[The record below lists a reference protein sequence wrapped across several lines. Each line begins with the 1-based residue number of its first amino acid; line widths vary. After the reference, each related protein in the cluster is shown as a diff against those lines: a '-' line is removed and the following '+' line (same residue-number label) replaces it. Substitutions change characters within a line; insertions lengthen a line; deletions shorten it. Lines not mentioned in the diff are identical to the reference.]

1 MSSHRRLL
9 SRAPLAVLAL
19 SGALVASASAAAIA
33 QESPNPTEFEG
44 VRVGQILF
52 SNNPSQLAYGRGVE
66 EYLAQ
71 YGIEVTTVNGDISPQ
86 TQADQVSDFIAAGVD
101 VILLQPVD
109 PAAAVTPIQEA
120 QAAGV
125 PILTWG
131 IKPDDSVTTPFVELN
146 EYEATFEA
154 GVIAAQTAQE
164 LWPDDPLGMVLV
176 DIPTLP
182 LCHDLRVGGFRDG
195 VLSVDPD
202 AEIVAEVDGKGDQLS
217 STTVMEDVI
226 SSGNPFNLVIGCNG
240 PMTLGALGALEA
252 AGRGKA
258 VDNVPVSEFVVS
270 IDGSL
275 PEVTELL
282 DPESALALT
291 VLLTPVDNAA
301 KVGDMA
307 IKLLRGEIGPTDPY
321 LDKTGSSVLG
331 PDCEAVNTALREQ
344 YYQEEE
350 VPCP

>member
-1 MSSHRRLL
+1 M
-9 SRAPLAVLAL
+9 
-19 SGALVASASAAAIA
+19 
-33 QESPNPTEFEG
+33 N
-44 VRVGQILF
+44 
-52 SNNPSQLAYGRGVE
+52 
-66 EYLAQ
+66 
-71 YGIEVTTVNGDISPQ
+71 TVNGDISPQ
-86 TQADQVSDFIAAGVD
+86 KQADQVSDFIAAGMD

-154 GVIAAQTAQE
+154 GVEAATTAQE

-195 VLSVDPD
+195 VLSVDPE
-202 AEIVAEVDGKGDQLS
+202 AEIVAEVDGKGDQLT

-226 SSGNPFNLVIGCNG
+226 SSGKPFNLVIGCNG
-240 PMTLGALGALEA
+240 PMTLGALGALQA

-270 IDGSL
+270 VDGSL

-282 DPESALALT
+282 DRSRRWP
-291 VLLTPVDNAA
+291 
-301 KVGDMA
+301 
-307 IKLLRGEIGPTDPY
+307 
-321 LDKTGSSVLG
+321 
-331 PDCEAVNTALREQ
+331 
-344 YYQEEE
+344 
-350 VPCP
+350 

>member
-1 MSSHRRLL
+1 MSSHRRPLF
-9 SRAPLAVLAL
+9 RAPLAALAL
-19 SGALVASASAAAIA
+19 SGVLVASASTLAIGQDA
-33 QESPNPTEFEG
+33 PDPTEFEG
-44 VRVGQILF
+44 TRVGQVLF

-66 EYLAQ
+66 EFLAQ
-71 YGIEVTTVNGDISPQ
+71 YGIEVITVNGDISPQ
-86 TQADQVSDFIAAGVD
+86 KQADQVSDFIASGVD
-101 VILLQPVD
+101 AILLQPVD

-154 GVIAAQTAQE
+154 GVEAAQTAKE

-182 LCHDLRVGGFRDG
+182 LCHELRVGGFRDG
-195 VLSVDPD
+195 VLSVDEN
-202 AEIVAEVDGKGDQLS
+202 AEIVAEVDGKGDQLA

-226 SSGNPFNLVIGCNG
+226 SSGKPFNLVIGCNG

-258 VDNVPVSEFVVS
+258 VDNVPLTEYVVS

-282 DPESALALT
+282 DPTSALALT
-291 VLLTPVDNAA
+291 VLLTPVDNAG
-301 KVGDMA
+301 KVGEMA
-307 IKLLRGEIGPTDPY
+307 IKVLRGEVGATDPY
-321 LDKTGSSVLG
+321 LDKANSSVLH
-331 PDCEAVNTALREQ
+331 PDCDAVNAALKEQ
-344 YYQEEE
+344 YFQEEE

>member
-1 MSSHRRLL
+1 MSTNGRS
-9 SRAPLAVLAL
+9 STPSIPVVLAL
-19 SGALVASASAAAIA
+19 SAALVAGSTAVTVG
-33 QESPNPTEFEG
+33 QEAPDPTEFAG

-66 EYLAQ
+66 EYLGQ
-71 YGIEVTTVNGDISPQ
+71 YGIEVTTVNGNIDPG

-109 PAAAVTPIQEA
+109 PVAAVTPIQEA

-131 IKPDDSVTTPFVELN
+131 IKPDDAVTTPFVELN

-154 GVIAAQTAQE
+154 GVIAAETAQQ

-195 VLSVDPD
+195 VLSVDPN
-202 AEIVAEVDGKGDQLS
+202 AEIVAEVDGKGDQLT

-226 SSGNPFNLVIGCNG
+226 ASGRPFNLVIGCNG

-301 KVGDMA
+301 KVGEMTV
-307 IKLLRGEIGPTDPY
+307 KLLRGEIGPTDPY
-321 LDKTGSSVLG
+321 LDKTGSSVLR
-331 PDCEAVNTALREQ
+331 PDCDAVNEALREQ
-344 YYQEEE
+344 YFQEEP

>member
-1 MSSHRRLL
+1 
-9 SRAPLAVLAL
+9 
-19 SGALVASASAAAIA
+19 
-33 QESPNPTEFEG
+33 

-66 EYLAQ
+66 EYLGQ
-71 YGIEVTTVNGDISPQ
+71 YGIEVTTVNGDINPQ

-131 IKPDDSVTTPFVELN
+131 IKPDESVTTPFVELN
-146 EYEATFEA
+146 EYDATFEA

-226 SSGNPFNLVIGCNG
+226 SSGRPFNLVIGCNG

-252 AGRGKA
+252 AGRGQA
-258 VDNVPVSEFVVS
+258 VDKVPVSEFVVS

-301 KVGDMA
+301 KVGDMT

-321 LDKTGSSVLG
+321 LDTTGSSVLG

>member
-1 MSSHRRLL
+1 MKRWTRSSGTLVT
-9 SRAPLAVLAL
+9 ALAL
-19 SGALVASASAAAIA
+19 VGMLVATTASAVTA
-33 QESPNPTEFEG
+33 QEPDPTEFEG

-71 YGIEVTTVNGDISPQ
+71 FGIEVITVNGDIDPQ
-86 TQADQVSDFIAAGVD
+86 QQANQVSDFIAAGVD
-101 VILLQPVD
+101 AILLQPVD

-131 IKPDDSVTTPFVELN
+131 IKPDDAVTTPFVELN
-146 EYEATFEA
+146 EYEATFAA
-154 GVIAAQTAQE
+154 GVEAAQTAQE

-195 VLSVDPD
+195 VLSVDEN

-226 SSGNPFNLVIGCNG
+226 SSGRPFNLVIGCNG

-258 VDNVPVSEFVVS
+258 VDNVPLTEYVVS

-275 PEVTELL
+275 PEVQELL
-282 DPESALALT
+282 DPESALVLT
-291 VLLTPVDNAA
+291 VLLTPVDNAR
-301 KVGDMA
+301 KVGDMLL
-307 IKLLRGEIGPTDPY
+307 KLLRGEIGPTDPY
-321 LDKTGSSVLG
+321 LDTTGSTVLQ
-331 PDCEAVNTALREQ
+331 PDCEAVNEALREQ
-344 YYQEEE
+344 YFQEEPI
-350 VPCP
+350 PCP